1 MALSN
6 PSRHQNNA
14 IKLMLFPE
22 ECQARFLQWKKN
34 EYRNFSHLRAGI
46 LEKICSKLL
55 ERTSALELTAKD
67 PDLIICTYVPFDQWE
82 SLCLAYPNVKKI
94 FIFGENLYAK
104 AYHHERTRYALLKF
118 SNALHLSK
126 HAISQLEQIRIL
138 PRKRTTNIAVPAI
151 QAFLE
156 NLKPN
161 EFVVISNDYMNHKM
175 QKEQVFSYP
184 FFMRWNKFLYDIIEK
199 HGDGE
204 KANDWQKRKFCCYI
218 QNRHTAERKIFLK
231 MLSRYKKVDCYGAA
245 GPNNIEGSA
254 KTLPMHRHTDND
266 KIYQHYKFV
275 IAFENS
281 IADGY
286 ITEKIIIPMSANA
299 IPLYWG
305 TSSVNKYFNPDSFL
319 SCDNYE
325 SLSAMAR
332 AVIEL
337 DQDEQRYL
345 AMLRQPFFPG
355 NQLPA
360 AITDTKKNFEHF
372 LDRALN
378 L

>member
-1 MALSN
+1 MKLMLLGYSSEGLQNRILQYKEQEYSN
-6 PSRHQNNA
+6 PSLSDADLFQQLYYKLYSHFKN
-14 IKLMLFPE
+14 IKLVD
-22 ECQARFLQWKKN
+22 KN
-34 EYRNFSHLRAGI
+34 
-46 LEKICSKLL
+46 
-55 ERTSALELTAKD
+55 
-67 PDLIICTYVPFDQWE
+67 PDLIIMHNSSIMSVL
-82 SLCLAYPNVKKI
+82 SSYPNVRKI
-94 FIFGENLYAK
+94 MICTEDIDARGY
-104 AYHHERTRYALLKF
+104 YYDRTKYALLRL
-118 SNALHLSK
+118 SNALHLNK
-126 HAISQLEQIRIL
+126 HVISQMEQIRIRL
-138 PRKRTTNIAVPAI
+138 RKEKNKYLRQNVR
-151 QAFLE
+151 AFVE
-156 NLKPN
+156 NSKSH
-161 EFVVISNDYMNHKM
+161 EFSVLTNDYHEHKT
-175 QKEQVFSYP
+175 QRESDQTFNYP
-184 FFMRWNKFLYDIIEK
+184 YFMRWNNILKKIIKTDKEK
-199 HGDGE
+199 RD
-204 KANDWQKRKFCCYI
+204 NNWQKRQFCCYI
-218 QNRHTAERKIFLK
+218 QRRHTPERKIFLDT
-231 MLSRYKKVDCYGAA
+231 LSRYKKVDCYGAA
-245 GPNNIEGSA
+245 GYNNPNIA
-254 KTLPMHRHTDND
+254 KDPHKTLINGKRGHRYGDND
-266 KIYQHYKFV
+266 RIYQHYKFV

-305 TSSVNKYFNPDSFL
+305 TPSVNKYFNPDSFL

-360 AITDTKKNFEHF
+360 AIMDTKKNFEHF